1 MHQENIIYYIL
12 IKFAL
17 PFIYLFIYF
26 CKRLKTDTSWKTNY
40 IQSGSIIFHGY
51 DICCN
56 YYLNIMKTI
65 IIIKKKPIR
74 QMILQ

>member
-1 MHQENIIYYIL
+1 MHQENIIYHIL
-12 IKFAL
+12 LKFAL
-17 PFIYLFIYF
+17 PFIYFIF

-40 IQSGSIIFHGY
+40 IQSGSSIFHGY
-51 DICCN
+51 DICCH